1 MIDFNSTAVFA
12 ASFLTAALGGLA
24 ALLRS
29 NEPVNRAA
37 VSKATLNSGLLGLGL
52 SLGWYQTYSENPF
65 FLVGICLL
73 TGLGGSPS
81 LDLILEV
88 VRRLV
93 TSFSM
98 GSPNSKRTQ
107 EKSDE

>member
-1 MIDFNSTAVFA
+1 VIDFNSTAVFT

-29 NEPVNRAA
+29 NEAVTKTA

-52 SLGWYQTYSENPF
+52 ALVWYQTYSENPF
-65 FLVGICLL
+65 FLIGICLL

-98 GSPNSKRTQ
+98 GTPNKTRTQ
-107 EKSDE
+107 EKNNE